1 MKKLI
6 GTLIAVAA
14 LNANAQT
21 TLICSGTALVRDDA
35 GRINDVQVTRQ
46 VVLNEANQSGHYIS
60 GASRKEFKSLEFS
73 DEFVTG
79 QVSGGLRA
87 IGQTL
92 TVTLDRYS
100 GVMVVDIPL
109 GQDLTL
115 GCQAASTERL
125 F

>member
-46 VVLNEANQSGHYIS
+46 VVFNEANQSGHYSS
-60 GASRKEFKSLEFS
+60 GGSRKEFKSLEFS
-73 DEFVTG
+73 DQFVTG